1 MTAKVEN
8 AVWGKRT
15 KAVYAEPT
23 AKVCANCEWYDQH
36 YSKGWS
42 NVAQLVP
49 VNSGCCCV
57 RVDKLSE
64 GEAKALRLLDNKLTR
79 ANGTTNC

>member
-49 VNSGCCCV
+49 VNSGRC
-57 RVDKLSE
+57 
-64 GEAKALRLLDNKLTR
+64 LRDGRNRKPFASACR
-79 ANGTTNC
+79 DFSRPER